1 MNKFFVSD
9 EIYEERL
16 AICRECVYYFK
27 PTGNCKRCLCFM
39 KLKARLAPMSCPQSY
54 WLKTTEVTAPDD
66 LPQHLIDEVLD
77 IWKDLKTG
85 RAKNIV
91 VLVYQLVLM
100 ELKNYIINT
109 MNKKTYKSIK
119 SVLRFHIKKNVK
131 SLWTWDKSDGEN
143 FTCIYENYSGDDRIY
158 TSQQLLK
165 LLEK

>member
-39 KLKARLAPMSCPQSY
+39 KLKARLAPMSCPQKY
-54 WLKTTEVTAPDD
+54 WDKTTEVTAPDD

-85 RAKNIV
+85 RAKNVATKKRMITLYNV
-91 VLVYQLVLM
+91 IYM
-100 ELKNYIINT
+100 TNYGTGTNCGSCI
-109 MNKKTYKSIK
+109 SAC
-119 SVLRFHIKKNVK
+119 FDGIKKLYNK
-131 SLWTWDKSDGEN
+131 YNG
-143 FTCIYENYSGDDRIY
+143 
-158 TSQQLLK
+158 
-165 LLEK
+165 